1 VWKVQGREPLI
12 GGVRRFVL
20 SRERIHIIRTVS
32 LAFLAVLCCSVPI
45 SVKAEDNSLQRDL
58 GLRAKA
64 LLKRKQ
70 PAPRTPEEA
79 RVMLAKHEG
88 RELELEGLDAIDAKT
103 AQIVAGFR
111 GEVLMLDGLTA
122 LTPDSAKA
130 LASYKGALLLNGVA
144 TLDVETA
151 TSLAAFNGYV
161 LALCGVKKLDALS
174 AKALA
179 GISSTND
186 CCMLALGVTEFD
198 EAAAK
203 SLANVRVSNL
213 ILDGLTKIDP
223 PVALALARFKGA
235 AIHLNGLS
243 SLDPATA
250 TSLAKFNGILALN
263 GLTKVDALTASALA
277 KAPGVTPHQH
287 IEIEFDAANPL
298 SPETAL
304 SYAYWSCGRLD
315 CIEAID
321 SPDAVAIAKALA
333 TKKGPLSLPNLK
345 KISPKTLSA
354 LIEKEDIDI
363 PLIESLELIPEPDG
377 SPTED
382 VVIPEAIQKK

>member
-1 VWKVQGREPLI
+1 M
-12 GGVRRFVL
+12 
-20 SRERIHIIRTVS
+20 RTVS
-32 LAFLAVLCCSVPI
+32 LAFLTVLCCSVPI

-186 CCMLALGVTEFD
+186 CCMLALGVTELD

-250 TSLAKFNGILALN
+250 TSLAKFKGILPLR
-263 GLTKVDALTASALA
+263 GLKKVDAITASALA
-277 KAPGVTPHQH
+277 KAPGVSPDQN
-287 IEIEFDAANPL
+287 IEIEFDADNPL

-304 SYAYWSCGRLD
+304 AHAYWSCGRLD
-315 CIEAID
+315 SIEAIG

-363 PLIESLELIPEPDG
+363 PLIETLELIPEPVG

-382 VVIPEAIQKK
+382 FVIPEAFQKK